1 MVVPASEARAE
12 LPCRFWRGTLDK
24 RVFRMAILTIISA
37 FILVLL
43 IVYAT
48 NAEKINELFGWGQSK
63 ETETEVTEEVSQEEV
78 FTGDQIGDDL
88 GAFMLDDD
96 FFDETEKVPSVVVRK
111 KTSAGNASASGGSVV
126 TDPLAGDEAMTGED
140 ENSDAAGMAVVGQ
153 VTNPNP
159 EYPSYYQDD
168 ATGASGYLTSVPD
181 APPGGFGQFIPSDQT
196 ITGTPVGS
204 P

>member
-1 MVVPASEARAE
+1 M
-12 LPCRFWRGTLDK
+12 DK

-48 NAEKINELFGWGQSK
+48 NAKKINELFGWGQSK
-63 ETETEVTEEVSQEEV
+63 ETEIEVTEEVSQEEV

-88 GAFMLDDD
+88 SGFLLDED
-96 FFDETEKVPSVVVRK
+96 FFDETEKIPSVVVRK
-111 KTSAGNASASGGSVV
+111 KTTAGTASTDAASSSD
-126 TDPLAGDEAMTGED
+126 TLAGDD
-140 ENSDAAGMAVVGQ
+140 ENGDGQGMAVVGQ

-159 EYPSYYQDD
+159 EYPAFYQDD
-168 ATGASGYLTSVPD
+168 ATGASGYLTSVPQ

-196 ITGTPVGS
+196 VTGTPVGT

>member
-1 MVVPASEARAE
+1 MDR
-12 LPCRFWRGTLDK
+12 

-48 NAEKINELFGWGQSK
+48 NAKKINDLFGWGESK
-63 ETETEVTEEVSQEEV
+63 EVEAEVTEDATQEEV

-88 GAFMLDDD
+88 GAFMLDED

-111 KTSAGNASASGGSVV
+111 KTSAGNAGSSGDP
-126 TDPLAGDEAMTGED
+126 TDSDALAGED
-140 ENSDAAGMAVVGQ
+140 GTLDDGDAADGSGMAVVGQ
-153 VTNPNP
+153 VTNPDP
-159 EYPSYYQDD
+159 QYPSMYQDD
-168 ATGASGYLTSVPD
+168 ATGASGYLTSVPQ
-181 APPGGFGQFIPSDQT
+181 APPGGFGEYIPSDQT
-196 ITGTPVGS
+196 VTGTPVGT

>member
-1 MVVPASEARAE
+1 MDR
-12 LPCRFWRGTLDK
+12 

-48 NAEKINELFGWGQSK
+48 NAKKINELFGWGQSK
-63 ETETEVTEEVSQEEV
+63 EIEAEVTEDVTQEEV

-88 GAFMLDDD
+88 GAFMLDED

-111 KTSAGNASASGGSVV
+111 KTSAGNASSSGDSAGSDSLVGEDGISSEGG
-126 TDPLAGDEAMTGED
+126 TTGED
-140 ENSDAAGMAVVGQ
+140 EGGNGSGMAVVGQ

-159 EYPSYYQDD
+159 EYPSMYQDD
-168 ATGASGYLTSVPD
+168 VTGASGYLTSVPQ

-196 ITGTPVGS
+196 VTGTPVGT

>member
-1 MVVPASEARAE
+1 
-12 LPCRFWRGTLDK
+12 
-24 RVFRMAILTIISA
+24 MAILTIISA

-48 NAEKINELFGWGQSK
+48 NAKKINELFGWGQSK
-63 ETETEVTEEVSQEEV
+63 DIETEVTEEAPSEEV

-88 GAFMLDDD
+88 GAFMLDED

-111 KTSAGNASASGGSVV
+111 KTSAGNAS
-126 TDPLAGDEAMTGED
+126 TGED
-140 ENSDAAGMAVVGQ
+140 STDGGALVGDDGVEGPDGQDDAEDASGMAVVGQ

-159 EYPSYYQDD
+159 EYPSMYQDD
-168 ATGASGYLTSVPD
+168 ATGASGYLTSVPE
-181 APPGGFGQFIPSDQT
+181 APPGGFGQYIPSDQT
-196 ITGTPVGS
+196 VTGTVVGT

>member
-1 MVVPASEARAE
+1 MDR
-12 LPCRFWRGTLDK
+12 

-48 NAEKINELFGWGQSK
+48 NAKKINELFGWGQEK
-63 ETETEVTEEVSQEEV
+63 EIEAEATLEDVQEEV

-88 GAFMLDDD
+88 GAFMLDED

-111 KTSAGNASASGGSVV
+111 KTSAGNASTSGD
-126 TDPLAGDEAMTGED
+126 TTNGDALVGDDGITGPD
-140 ENSDAAGMAVVGQ
+140 GQSDAEDPAGMAVVGQ

-159 EYPSYYQDD
+159 EYPSMYQDD
-168 ATGASGYLTSVPD
+168 TTGASGYLTSVPQ
-181 APPGGFGQFIPSDQT
+181 APPGGFGQYIPADQT
-196 ITGTPVGS
+196 VTGTPVGT

>member
-1 MVVPASEARAE
+1 MDR
-12 LPCRFWRGTLDK
+12 

-48 NAEKINELFGWGQSK
+48 NAKKINELFGWGQDK
-63 ETETEVTEEVSQEEV
+63 EIEAEVTEDTAQEEV

-88 GAFMLDDD
+88 GAFMLDED

-111 KTSAGNASASGGSVV
+111 KTSAGNASSSGDTAESDV
-126 TDPLAGDEAMTGED
+126 LAGEEGSTGDDESGD
-140 ENSDAAGMAVVGQ
+140 GSGMAVVGQ
-153 VTNPNP
+153 ITNPNP
-159 EYPSYYQDD
+159 EYPSLYQDD
-168 ATGASGYLTSVPD
+168 VTGASGYLTSVPQ

-196 ITGTPVGS
+196 VTGTPVGT

>member
-1 MVVPASEARAE
+1 M
-12 LPCRFWRGTLDK
+12 DK

-48 NAEKINELFGWGQSK
+48 NAKKINELFGWGQEK
-63 ETETEVTEEVSQEEV
+63 EISTEVTEGTSQEEV

-88 GAFMLDDD
+88 SGFLLDED
-96 FFDETEKVPSVVVRK
+96 FFDETEKIPSVVVRK
-111 KTSAGNASASGGSVV
+111 KTSAGNESGTDSSANGDALVG
-126 TDPLAGDEAMTGED
+126 DDGIIGEGDESNNGT
-140 ENSDAAGMAVVGQ
+140 GMAVVGQ
-153 VTNPNP
+153 ITNPNP
-159 EYPSYYQDD
+159 EYPSMYQND

-181 APPGGFGQFIPSDQT
+181 APPGGFGQYIPSDQT
-196 ITGTPVGS
+196 VTGTPVGE

>member
-1 MVVPASEARAE
+1 MDR
-12 LPCRFWRGTLDK
+12 

-48 NAEKINELFGWGQSK
+48 NAKKINELFGWGQEK
-63 ETETEVTEEVSQEEV
+63 EISTEVTEGTSQEEV

-88 GAFMLDDD
+88 SGFLLDED

-111 KTSAGNASASGGSVV
+111 KTSAGNASSSGISADSDDLV
-126 TDPLAGDEAMTGED
+126 GDDGIAEPDGQD
-140 ENSDAAGMAVVGQ
+140 GVDDAAGMAVVGQ

-159 EYPSYYQDD
+159 EYPSMYQDD
-168 ATGASGYLTSVPD
+168 ATGASGYLTSVPQ

-196 ITGTPVGS
+196 ITGTPVGT

>member
-1 MVVPASEARAE
+1 M
-12 LPCRFWRGTLDK
+12 DK

-48 NAEKINELFGWGQSK
+48 NAKKVNELFGWGQSK
-63 ETETEVTEEVSQEEV
+63 ETEVEVTEDATQGDI

-88 GAFMLDDD
+88 GAFMLDED

-111 KTSAGNASASGGSVV
+111 KTSAGNASSSGDTADSDVLVGDDGIAGPDGQED
-126 TDPLAGDEAMTGED
+126 TDSAT
-140 ENSDAAGMAVVGQ
+140 GMAVVGQ
-153 VTNPNP
+153 VTNPNSQ
-159 EYPSYYQDD
+159 YPSMYQND
-168 ATGASGYLTSVPD
+168 ATGASGYLTSVPQ

-196 ITGTPVGS
+196 VTGTPVGN